1 MKSNL
6 HVLVA
11 NKTQETGKRISLR
24 GLARDLE
31 ISTYTIYALANN
43 ELEEFPRGVIEK
55 LCNYFGCEV
64 GDLLVMREEK
74 KVA

>member
-11 NKTQETGKRISLR
+11 EKTQRDGKRVTLR

-31 ISTYTIYALANN
+31 ISTYTIYALADNKLN
-43 ELEEFPRGVIEK
+43 EYPRDVLEKI
-55 LCNYFGCEV
+55 CNYFECEV
-64 GDLLVMREEK
+64 GDLLVMREE
-74 KVA
+74 